1 MLRRMLWCSGEESV
15 LVQSRKDGL
24 MDHRSGQL
32 VMEGC
37 KVSNSHLMEEENNLM
52 EEHIKGIS

>member
-1 MLRRMLWCSGEESV
+1 MLWCSGEEKSV

-32 VMEGC
+32 LMEGC
-37 KVSNSHLMEEENNLM
+37 NVSNSHLMEEQNNLM
-52 EEHIKGIS
+52 EEHIKETC

>member
-1 MLRRMLWCSGEESV
+1 
-15 LVQSRKDGL
+15 
-24 MDHRSGQL
+24 MDHRPGQL

-37 KVSNSHLMEEENNLM
+37 KVSNSHLMEEENSLM